1 MHLDIIS
8 LEMGYGH
15 LRAAYPIADA
25 LGCPLYL
32 ADEPPIANEKDSW
45 LWQLI
50 RRGHSFLS
58 RPGESDWLVR
68 QANAL
73 MDLVTIIPPMH
84 EKVDQSKPDFATKF
98 IAQLIKRGL
107 GRGLVEYLRARK
119 SALLTTIYAPA
130 LVANA
135 ADIERIYC
143 VVTDADV
150 QRVWVPYEPKL
161 SRIHYFAPSTRVA
174 RRLQAYGVREDHIT
188 LTGFPLPHE
197 LTDKPALEVLRAN
210 VARRIVRLDPE
221 ATFRRLH
228 APMVTRLLGD
238 LPEDSSE
245 PLVLTFAVG
254 GAGAQAGLVDELL
267 PRLKD
272 RLRDERIHLNLI
284 AGTRAEVA
292 QRFAQ
297 AVESSRLTSRLG
309 KSINILYESSFA
321 KYYRQ
326 FNALLPSTDIL
337 WTKPSELS
345 FYAGLGLPLVLSQPV
360 GTHERYNRRW
370 LRERGAALKQR
381 RMEYFP
387 GWFDE
392 WLVDGTLAAAA
403 WSAFTRIPSDGTSNI
418 VRALSNLENSK
429 GDVDANDQLA
439 PVWPIGAVGGQKR

>member
-1 MHLDIIS
+1 MNLDIVS

-25 LGCPLYL
+25 LGCRVYL
-32 ADEPPIANEKDSW
+32 ADEPPIAGEKDAR

-50 RRGHSFLS
+50 RKGHTLLS
-58 RPGESDWLVR
+58 RPGGSDWLVR

-73 MDLVTIIPPMH
+73 MDLVTVIPPMH
-84 EKVDQSKPDFATKF
+84 ERTDQSRPDVATK
-98 IAQLIKRGL
+98 IMNQLIKRGL
-107 GRGLVEYLRARK
+107 GGGLVSYLRDRG

-135 ADIERIYC
+135 AGIERIYC

-150 QRVWVPYEPKL
+150 QRVWVPYDARE

-174 RRLQAYGVREDHIT
+174 RRLQAYGVRERQIT

-197 LTDKPALEVLRAN
+197 LTNQAALVPLRCQ
-210 VARRIVRLDPE
+210 VARRVARLDPE
-221 ATFRRLH
+221 GSFRRLH
-228 APMVTRLLGD
+228 APVLSRLLGD
-238 LPEDSSE
+238 LPDGSDG
-245 PLVLTFAVG
+245 PLVLTIAIG
-254 GAGAQAGLVDELL
+254 GAGAQANLAHEVL

-272 RLRDERIHLNLI
+272 RIRDGRVHLNLV
-284 AGTRAEVA
+284 AGIRAEVA
-292 QRFAQ
+292 QRFSH
-297 AVESSRLTSRLG
+297 AVESARLTSRLG
-309 KSINILYESSFA
+309 RSIDIVYETSFGE
-321 KYYRQ
+321 YYRR
-326 FNALLPSTDIL
+326 FNELLTKTDVL

-345 FYAGLGLPLVLSQPV
+345 FYAGLGIPLIVSQPV

-381 RMEYFP
+381 RIEHFP

-392 WLVDGTLAAAA
+392 WLADGTLAACA

-418 VRALSNLENSK
+418 VRALGQQESLN
-429 GDVDANDQLA
+429 
-439 PVWPIGAVGGQKR
+439 PVSAERKSMGPVVPLGAAGRD

>member
-1 MHLDIIS
+1 MQLDIIS

-25 LGCPLYL
+25 MGCSLYL
-32 ADEPPIANEKDSW
+32 ADEPPIADEKDSR
-45 LWQLI
+45 LWQWI

-58 RPGESDWLVR
+58 RPSESDWLVR
-68 QANAL
+68 QANSL

-84 EKVDQSKPDFATKF
+84 EKADQSKPDFATKF
-98 IAQLIKRGL
+98 ISQLIKRGL
-107 GRGLVEYLRARK
+107 GRGLVEYLRARN

-150 QRVWVPYEPKL
+150 QRVWVPYHPKE

-174 RRLQAYGVREDHIT
+174 RRLLAYGVRENQVT

-197 LTDKPALEVLRAN
+197 LTNESALETLRKH
-210 VARRIVRLDPE
+210 VARRIVKLDPE
-221 ATFRRLH
+221 GTFRRLH
-228 APMVTRLLGD
+228 APMVARLLGE
-238 LPEDSSE
+238 LPEDCSE
-245 PLVLTFAVG
+245 PLVLTIAIG
-254 GAGAQAGLVDELL
+254 GAGAQANLADDVL
-267 PRLKD
+267 PRFKD
-272 RLRDERIHLNLI
+272 RIRDDRLQINLV

-292 QRFAQ
+292 QRFAH
-297 AVESSRLTSRLG
+297 AVEVSRLTSRLG
-309 KSINILYESSFA
+309 KSIHILFESSFA
-321 KYYRQ
+321 AYYRK
-326 FNALLPSTDIL
+326 FNALLPTTDIL

-345 FYAGLGLPLVLSQPV
+345 FYAGLGLPLLLSQPV

-370 LRERGAALKQR
+370 LRERGAGLKQR
-381 RMEYFP
+381 RIEHFP

-403 WSAFTRIPSDGTSNI
+403 WSAFTRIPSDGTVNI
-418 VRALSNLENSK
+418 TRALSELVNSSK
-429 GDVDANDQLA
+429 GQSTSGPLA
-439 PVWPIGAVGGQKR
+439 PVRPIGAAAAQKT

>member
-1 MHLDIIS
+1 MQLEIIS

-25 LGCPLYL
+25 LNRPVYL
-32 ADEPPIANEKDSW
+32 ADETPIAGENDAR

-84 EKVDQSKPDFATKF
+84 ETADQSSPDFGTKV
-98 IAQLIKRGL
+98 IHQLIRRGL
-107 GRGLVEYLRARK
+107 GRGLVEYLKTRK

-135 ADIERIYC
+135 ADIEHIYC

-150 QRVWVPYEPKL
+150 QRVWVPYNPAQ
-161 SRIHYFAPSTRVA
+161 SRIHYFAPSARVA
-174 RRLQAYGVREDHIT
+174 RRLQAYGVREDQIT
-188 LTGFPLPHE
+188 LTGFPLPPE
-197 LTDKPALEVLRAN
+197 LTQGSALDGLRN
-210 VARRIVRLDPE
+210 DVARRIVRLDPE
-221 ATFRRLH
+221 GTFRKLH
-228 APMVTRLLGD
+228 TPMMERLLGE
-238 LPEDSSE
+238 LPAECSG
-245 PLVLTFAVG
+245 PLTMTLAIG
-254 GAGAQAGLVDELL
+254 GAGAQASLADEVL
-267 PRLKD
+267 PRIKD
-272 RLRDERIHLNLI
+272 RIRDGRLCLNLI

-292 QRFAQ
+292 QRFAK
-297 AVESSRLTSRLG
+297 AVEASRLTSRLG
-309 KSINILYESSFA
+309 KSVHIVYEPSFSA
-321 KYYRQ
+321 YYRR

-345 FYAGLGLPLVLSQPV
+345 FYAGLGLPLILSHPV

-370 LRERGAALKQR
+370 LREQGAALKQR
-381 RMEYFP
+381 RAEHFP

-392 WLVDGTLAAAA
+392 WLADGTLAAAA
-403 WSAFTRIPSDGTSNI
+403 WSAFTRIPSDGTLNI
-418 VRALSNLENSK
+418 TRALSEFEK
-429 GDVDANDQLA
+429 KV
-439 PVWPIGAVGGQKR
+439 P

>member
-32 ADEPPIANEKDSW
+32 ADEPPIANDKDSW

-84 EKVDQSKPDFATKF
+84 EKADQSKPDFATKF

-143 VVTDADV
+143 IVTDADV
-150 QRVWVPYEPKL
+150 QRVWVPYEPKQ

-174 RRLQAYGVREDHIT
+174 GWAIHPRASLFALRRTPWPRAGRHRLSPSPGRFRARW
-188 LTGFPLPHE
+188 TGPS
-197 LTDKPALEVLRAN
+197 DAPALQ
-210 VARRIVRLDPE
+210 
-221 ATFRRLH
+221 
-228 APMVTRLLGD
+228 
-238 LPEDSSE
+238 
-245 PLVLTFAVG
+245 
-254 GAGAQAGLVDELL
+254 QAG
-267 PRLKD
+267 PCAD
-272 RLRDERIHLNLI
+272 R
-284 AGTRAEVA
+284 
-292 QRFAQ
+292 
-297 AVESSRLTSRLG
+297 
-309 KSINILYESSFA
+309 
-321 KYYRQ
+321 
-326 FNALLPSTDIL
+326 
-337 WTKPSELS
+337 W
-345 FYAGLGLPLVLSQPV
+345 
-360 GTHERYNRRW
+360 
-370 LRERGAALKQR
+370 
-381 RMEYFP
+381 
-387 GWFDE
+387 
-392 WLVDGTLAAAA
+392 
-403 WSAFTRIPSDGTSNI
+403 
-418 VRALSNLENSK
+418 
-429 GDVDANDQLA
+429 
-439 PVWPIGAVGGQKR
+439 

>member
-1 MHLDIIS
+1 MQLDIIS

-15 LRAAYPIADA
+15 LRAAQPIADA
-25 LGCPLYL
+25 LECPVYL
-32 ADEPPIANEKDSW
+32 ADEPPIAGNKDSR
-45 LWQLI
+45 LWQWI

-58 RPGESDWLVR
+58 RPSNSDWVVR

-84 EKVDQSKPDFATKF
+84 EMADQSKPDFATKF
-98 IAQLIKRGL
+98 IDQLIKRGL
-107 GRGLVEYLRARK
+107 GRGLVEYLRSRK

-150 QRVWVPYEPKL
+150 QRVWVPYQPRQ

-174 RRLQAYGVREDHIT
+174 RRLQAYGVRENQIT
-188 LTGFPLPHE
+188 LTGFPLPNE
-197 LTDKPALEVLRAN
+197 LTNRQALEALPRH

-221 ATFRRLH
+221 GTFRRLH
-228 APMVTRLLGD
+228 APVLAKLLGD

-245 PLVLTFAVG
+245 PLVLTIAIG
-254 GAGAQAGLVDELL
+254 GAGAQANLAEEVL

-272 RLRDERIHLNLI
+272 RIRDDRLHLNLV

-292 QRFAQ
+292 QRFAH

-309 KSINILYESSFA
+309 KSIHILFEASFGA
-321 KYYRQ
+321 YYRR
-326 FNALLPSTDIL
+326 FNALLPATDIL

-345 FYAGLGLPLVLSQPV
+345 FYAGLGIPLILSQPV

-381 RMEYFP
+381 RLEHFP

-392 WLVDGTLAAAA
+392 WLADGTLAAAA
-403 WSAFTRIPSDGTSNI
+403 WSAFTRIPSDGTLNI
-418 VRALSNLENSK
+418 ARALTEFESSGAGSGARVLSI
-429 GDVDANDQLA
+429 DAA
-439 PVWPIGAVGGQKR
+439 GAGKV